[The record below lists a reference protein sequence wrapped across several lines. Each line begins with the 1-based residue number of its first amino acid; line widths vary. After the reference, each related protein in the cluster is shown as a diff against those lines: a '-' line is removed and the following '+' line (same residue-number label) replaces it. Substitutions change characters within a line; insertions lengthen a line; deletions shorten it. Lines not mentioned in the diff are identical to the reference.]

1 MSFELWQDPQVPLQ
15 FPAETGILLRGGG
28 GVSIPFQMK
37 QGNQPSSPVEEG
49 KTGLF
54 LSCGEKLS
62 IPLKWGLVS
71 WEASGVS

>member
-37 QGNQPSSPVEEG
+37 QGNQPSSRVEEG
-49 KTGLF
+49 KTGVF
-54 LSCGEKLS
+54 LSCAGKLRV
-62 IPLKWGLVS
+62 PLKWGQVS
-71 WEASGVS
+71 REASGVS